1 MGYINVTD
9 ETSTEARRLLIQDLI
24 RNHRVGTQDELRELL
39 LKQGFEVTQATLSRD
54 LARLKAR
61 RVTLEGG
68 GSIYELED
76 APAPSELTALRELD
90 YLVIAIRE
98 SLALVVVQTRIGAAS
113 SVALE
118 IDRARF
124 DEVAGTLAGDDT
136 LFVAPSKGISVA
148 ELARRLGEA
157 LGLRA
162 TASDKKI
169 LAKSTKKKGKKK

>member
-1 MGYINVTD
+1 
-9 ETSTEARRLLIQDLI
+9 
-24 RNHRVGTQDELRELL
+24 L

-54 LARLKAR
+54 LARLKGR

-76 APAPSELTALRELD
+76 APALSELSALRELD

-124 DEVAGTLAGDDT
+124 EEVAGTLAGDDT
-136 LFVAPSKGISVA
+136 LFVAPSKGVTVGQ
-148 ELARRLGEA
+148 LARRLGEA
-157 LGLRA
+157 LGLRVTA
-162 TASDKKI
+162 TEKK
-169 LAKSTKKKGKKK
+169 AQQKMSQKKGKKK